1 MGFFYKMWEGG
12 LLRPARPAFSSYNAP
27 RGTEEPTRMT
37 EDHDHEPGAPDGPTA
52 GAPTPGRADLLGTTA
67 LTARVRCPCGRRQ
80 DLDREDWRWDGV
92 AVCPAC
98 GRGLLHDSLRVVSRG
113 RARDMRE
120 AHTPTAKELRA
131 LRRLELALRDFLPG
145 YDEQPRCVW
154 SPLTNR
160 LADQI
165 RRHLAELDEAR
176 CGRGAPPVVA
186 PGPARAEAAHG
197 EGEPDEG
204 ARGEDDEV
212 FDDEADGGGEDS
224 PAGDE

>member
-1 MGFFYKMWEGG
+1 
-12 LLRPARPAFSSYNAP
+12 
-27 RGTEEPTRMT
+27 MT

-176 CGRGAPPVVA
+176 RGRGAPPAGGVS
-186 PGPARAEAAHG
+186 PAVRDEAAR
-197 EGEPDEG
+197 EAVDG
-204 ARGEDDEV
+204 AEDGDDDSDPALDEV
-212 FDDEADGGGEDS
+212 E
-224 PAGDE
+224 